1 MGVMKMNAKDEILSS
16 ILKKAK
22 SLKKKPVIVLTE
34 GWDERGLKASE
45 FIIKE
50 DIADMILIGD
60 ESEIKKQAEKL
71 KIDISSMQIINPK
84 TSELTEELAQELL
97 KLREKKG
104 MTIEKAKKLIQDV
117 NYFGCMLAYAGK
129 ADAVV
134 GSLICP
140 TAELMR
146 PALQI
151 LRKGFVNE
159 VMVIHDPK
167 RDKIFFGTDAS
178 LNIEPTVE
186 QLAEM
191 GINAAKCA
199 RMFDIEPNVGYISFS
214 TYGSGGDVPQVQILK
229 QAIKIFR
236 EKEPEINVDGEFQF
250 DAAINPDA
258 AKKKC
263 PDSELAGKI
272 NTFVFPNLNASNI
285 FTHGM
290 MQFSEL
296 ELLFPVIEGLNKPVA
311 ILGRSTPAE
320 LVKNMFVVAAVE
332 AGEE

>member
-1 MGVMKMNAKDEILSS
+1 MNAKDEILSL

-22 SLKKKPVIVLTE
+22 SLKKKPVIALTE
-34 GWDERGLKASE
+34 GWDKRGLKASE
-45 FIIKE
+45 FMVKE
-50 DIADMILIGD
+50 GIADMVLIGD
-60 ESEIKKQAEKL
+60 ESKIKKQAEKNR
-71 KIDISSMQIINPK
+71 IDISSMQLINPK
-84 TSELTEELAQELL
+84 TSKLSEELAQELV

-104 MTIEKAKKLIQDV
+104 MTIEKASKLIQDV
-117 NYFGCMLAYAGK
+117 NYFGCMLAYKGK

-159 VMVIHDPK
+159 VMAIYDCK
-167 RDKIFFGTDAS
+167 RDKIFFATDCS
-178 LNIEPTVE
+178 LNIEPTAE

-199 RMFDIEPNVGYISFS
+199 KMFNIEPKVGYISFS

-229 QAIKIFR
+229 QAIKLCK
-236 EKEPEINVDGEFQF
+236 EKKPELNVDGEFQF
-250 DAAINPDA
+250 DAAVNKEA
-258 AKKKC
+258 AKRKC
-263 PDSELAGKI
+263 PESKLAGKI
-272 NTFVFPNLNASNI
+272 NTFIFPNLTASNI
-285 FTHGM
+285 FAHGM
-290 MQFSEL
+290 MQFSDN

-311 ILGRSTPAE
+311 ILGRSTSEE
-320 LVKNMFVVAAVE
+320 LVRNMVIVAAVM
-332 AGEE
+332 AGED